1 MSYDENELLV
11 CSMCGNDVSRKKWSQ
26 HWDRAHGVTD
36 YNHRNELKDGELPTN
51 PYWLAIDDG
60 SAMVELDQSLV
71 KLPDILERIE
81 SKEKIPWK
89 LRDYTFRLI

>member
-1 MSYDENELLV
+1 M
-11 CSMCGNDVSRKKWSQ
+11 
-26 HWDRAHGVTD
+26 
-36 YNHRNELKDGELPTN
+36 KDGEVPTN

-60 SAMVELDQSLV
+60 SAMVEFDQSLV

-81 SKEKIPWK
+81 SKEKIPWN

>member
-11 CSMCGNDVSRKKWSQ
+11 CAMCGKDVRRKRWSQ
-26 HWDRAHGVTD
+26 HWERMHKVQD
-36 YNHRNELKDGELPTN
+36 YNHRKELKDGEVPTN

-71 KLPDILERIE
+71 KLPDILERI
-81 SKEKIPWK
+81 
-89 LRDYTFRLI
+89 

>member
-1 MSYDENELLV
+1 M
-11 CSMCGNDVSRKKWSQ
+11 
-26 HWDRAHGVTD
+26 
-36 YNHRNELKDGELPTN
+36 PTN

-81 SKEKIPWK
+81 SKEKIPWN